1 MQIRELTILSKCSS
15 TESWS
20 FELTSAS
27 SFNTTYKYQLW
38 DLLTNIRSIKYEKD
52 MPQHIQKVW
61 QISEVFWLACTDFP
75 VYETC
80 KDSENTASTWNTR
93 VLSTWNMR
101 EFYLERRPWF
111 LTKEHALV
119 LLHHQSGTSRLMNLV
134 VWCGNPFQGPPVDS
148 IYTYECMTS
157 FFP

>member
-27 SFNTTYKYQLW
+27 SFNTTYEYQLW
-38 DLLTNIRSIKYEKD
+38 DLLTNIWSIKYERTCLSIFKRSD
-52 MPQHIQKVW
+52 RSQRYFGWPVLISLFMKHVRTQKIQ
-61 QISEVFWLACTDFP
+61 QAH
-75 VYETC
+75 ETW
-80 KDSENTASTWNTR
+80 EFYPHETW
-93 VLSTWNMR
+93 